1 MNIKNCQQI
10 SKFSTLNFLLQ
21 HKNLKIC
28 MKGSQNE
35 QFYEL
40 RQETKIFMSE
50 NKLINE
56 IIKPRLE
63 KGKVT
68 IWTHGYPCEVSE
80 KQTRIVKKILR
91 ENKIDF

>member
-1 MNIKNCQQI
+1 
-10 SKFSTLNFLLQ
+10 
-21 HKNLKIC
+21 
-28 MKGSQNE
+28 
-35 QFYEL
+35 
-40 RQETKIFMSE
+40 MSE